1 MKPETLQ
8 QYAENLEKFDG
19 AVRGVRGMQDLP
31 PSQGNRISIFMLRDP
46 AEVSRLAADKTGF
59 TKGFYRGSAAG
70 SLAFVSRSTPTKVQL
85 GSWMPSRLG
94 GGEVT
99 YGIGTDTVLLHEY
112 AHHLMMQAI
121 DTPYPEW
128 LVEGFAEFMS
138 TAQFERDG
146 SVGIGLPANHRYHA
160 LINGESLPLET
171 ILSGRYDK
179 ITVEQR
185 ESIYGRGW
193 LLTHFL
199 TFEPARKGQLTAYL
213 REMAGGADSL
223 EAARRAFG
231 DLGQLDR
238 DLANYLKRSKLQ
250 YLKLTGKALAHA
262 PVTVTRLSAAAEL
275 VMPLLVQVKNGVSPS
290 EAEALAAKVRAIQS
304 RYAGDELVEVTLAEA
319 ELNAGHGEAAEAA
332 AERAIKLAPRNID
345 ALVLKGRALTKRAEK
360 ADAAGRRALLD
371 QARKIFVAAN
381 KLDPEDPEPLME
393 FYNAFVRQGMRPTPN
408 AIAALHYASDLAPQ
422 DLGLRMNSA
431 MQYLADGKAAE
442 AGRALAPI
450 AYDPHGGDFAK
461 VARQMMTKVRAGD
474 VNGAMAVAQAAAK
487 DQ

>member
-199 TFEPARKGQLTAYL
+199 TFGRANSPPISGRWQGARTPSK
-213 REMAGGADSL
+213 
-223 EAARRAFG
+223 RRVG
-231 DLGQLDR
+231 
-238 DLANYLKRSKLQ
+238 RSAISASSIAISP
-250 YLKLTGKALAHA
+250 T
-262 PVTVTRLSAAAEL
+262 TSSAASS
-275 VMPLLVQVKNGVSPS
+275 NISSSP
-290 EAEALAAKVRAIQS
+290 
-304 RYAGDELVEVTLAEA
+304 
-319 ELNAGHGEAAEAA
+319 
-332 AERAIKLAPRNID
+332 
-345 ALVLKGRALTKRAEK
+345 GRPSPT
-360 ADAAGRRALLD
+360 RRS
-371 QARKIFVAAN
+371 
-381 KLDPEDPEPLME
+381 P
-393 FYNAFVRQGMRPTPN
+393 
-408 AIAALHYASDLAPQ
+408 
-422 DLGLRMNSA
+422 
-431 MQYLADGKAAE
+431 
-442 AGRALAPI
+442 
-450 AYDPHGGDFAK
+450 
-461 VARQMMTKVRAGD
+461 
-474 VNGAMAVAQAAAK
+474 
-487 DQ
+487 